1 MKNLAAPS
9 EGVGKGGRGAKR
21 RWGIRNPKLSGKRP
35 HNPGLRVIP
44 TPTRNVT
51 NEKHHTLLKTHH
63 QGITLSPPTLL
74 RYVIVFWFCYPVHTA
89 ASNVHQPHKWSLI
102 QMEASQLVNSTIT
115 AGSPSFK
122 VHLSSLIRA
131 GEGDTWKWQAQ
142 YKAFY
147 ICPASNPGKGYC
159 NYPGHY
165 YCAYWGCETWA
176 SDWTGSGEAYL
187 VVGWGPPG
195 CKKPQPHHYGCGDED
210 GVPWSSCNIEG
221 WCSYIYLNV
230 SKNKEKTKKGSKSRT
245 TTLPSVIQVEPIL
258 TPETNPLL
266 DPLWK
271 IVQASL
277 HLTHPELTTHC
288 WLCYD
293 VQPPYYEAI
302 GTRTP
307 FNRSNE
313 GITMQ
318 HVKGTGTC
326 IGTVPKRKRKLCKN
340 TLVAPNSIQGKW
352 LIPSPGARWIC
363 SKTGLTPCITLDVFD
378 SSSEYCV
385 QVIVLPR
392 VLYHRENDVFEQ
404 VEKIG
409 HRIVKREPLSAIT
422 IATLLGIGA
431 AGAGTGIASLVQQ
444 QQGLHSLR
452 VAVDEDLERIE
463 KSISGNGLLF
473 FQQGGLCV
481 ALGEECCVYADHT
494 GVVRDTMT
502 KLREGLE
509 KRRREREQQQ
519 SWYESWFTHSP
530 WLNTLLSTIAGPLI
544 LLIIGLTFGPCIMN
558 KVIAIVKGK
567 LEAAH
572 LLLVGQQYQPVENQE
587 DAPVLKGRLRPP

>member
-1 MKNLAAPS
+1 TA
-9 EGVGKGGRGAKR
+9 
-21 RWGIRNPKLSGKRP
+21 
-35 HNPGLRVIP
+35 
-44 TPTRNVT
+44 
-51 NEKHHTLLKTHH
+51 
-63 QGITLSPPTLL
+63 GITLSPPTLL

-115 AGSPSFK
+115 TGSPSFK

-159 NYPGHY
+159 NYPEHY

-176 SDWTGSGEAYL
+176 SDWTGSGKAYL
-187 VVGWGPPG
+187 V
-195 CKKPQPHHYGCGDED
+195 D
-210 GVPWSSCNIEG
+210 GVPWSSCNPQDPSWTVGRTWGIRFWEQG
-221 WCSYIYLNV
+221 TDRGGLFSIKKEPVPPVTPQTIGPNKV
-230 SKNKEKTKKGSKSRT
+230 MKETNRNKEKGKTKKGSKSGT
-245 TTLPSVIQVEPIL
+245 TTLPSLIQVEPIL

-271 IVQASL
+271 IVQASYTSL
-277 HLTHPELTTHC
+277 NLTHPELTTHC

-313 GITMQ
+313 ASPPQCNWGDRKKGITMQ

-463 KSISGNGLLF
+463 KSISALEKSLTSLSEVVLQNRRGMDLLF

-509 KRRREREQQQ
+509 KCRREREQQQ

-558 KVIAIVKGK
+558 KIIAIVKGR

-587 DAPVLKGRLRPP
+587 NAPCLSAHSDILMP